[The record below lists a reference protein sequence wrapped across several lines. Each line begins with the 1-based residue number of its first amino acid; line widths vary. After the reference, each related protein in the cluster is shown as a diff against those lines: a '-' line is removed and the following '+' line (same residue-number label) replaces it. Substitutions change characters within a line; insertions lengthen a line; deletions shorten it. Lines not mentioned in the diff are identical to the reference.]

1 MEVRGDGSARRG
13 GLRGMH
19 RERLATRCPTDA
31 DRAWQTRAIGLD
43 LTDGHAG
50 NNAIRQGTI
59 RDDASRPGPAPAG

>member
-19 RERLATRCPTDA
+19 RQRLATRCLTDA
-31 DRAWQTRAIGLD
+31 DGAGQTRAIGLD
-43 LTDGHAG
+43 RTDGHAG
-50 NNAIRQGTI
+50 NDAIRRRTI